1 MATSSSSTPWTEPT
15 RSYGPE
21 DTSGVV
27 ADLGVPERLDGG
39 RDPLDALALLVV
51 RARDLRRPAPD
62 GRARLVGL
70 PGGPSGSMDTLT
82 AGPVLCTG
90 METDVLIVGGGVA
103 GLTAGTFTSRAGL
116 ETLIVDGDESILR
129 RNALLENYPGFPAG
143 VDSRLFLD
151 MARAQAE
158 RAGCSFAEGTV
169 SQITHAAEEG
179 TEGTDDEGG
188 FEVATEDGE
197 VHRTGRVIAASWSDS
212 SYLESLDVELDR
224 RGSKQF
230 IETDRDGHTAVEGIY
245 AAGRIAKQ
253 YHQTVISAGHGA
265 QVALTL
271 IHDSDLQFYNDWVAP
286 EGYFS
291 ERGRDVPPGCEEISD
306 EERERRA
313 AESRETMREWF
324 AEPYDDDPTPHPS
337 LADE

>member
-1 MATSSSSTPWTEPT
+1 
-15 RSYGPE
+15 
-21 DTSGVV
+21 
-27 ADLGVPERLDGG
+27 
-39 RDPLDALALLVV
+39 
-51 RARDLRRPAPD
+51 
-62 GRARLVGL
+62 
-70 PGGPSGSMDTLT
+70 
-82 AGPVLCTG
+82 

-129 RNALLENYPGFPAG
+129 RNAHLENYPGFPAG

-158 RAGCSFAEGTV
+158 RAGCSFVEGSVT
-169 SQITHAAEEG
+169 QITHAAEEG

-188 FEVATEDGE
+188 FEVATEGGE
-197 VHRTGRVIAASWSDS
+197 VYEAGRVIAASWSDS
-212 SYLESLDVELDR
+212 SYLEALDVELDR

-230 IETDRDGHTAVEGIY
+230 IETDGDGHTAVEGIY

-291 ERGRDVPPGCEEISD
+291 ERGRDVPPGCEEID
-306 EERERRA
+306 EEERERRA

-324 AEPYDDDPTPHPS
+324 AEPHDDEPTPHPS
-337 LADE
+337 LDGE